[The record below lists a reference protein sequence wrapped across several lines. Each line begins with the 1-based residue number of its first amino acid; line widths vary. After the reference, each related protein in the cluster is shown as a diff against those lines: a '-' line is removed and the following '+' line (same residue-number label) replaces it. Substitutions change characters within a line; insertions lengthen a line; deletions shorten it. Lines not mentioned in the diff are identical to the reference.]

1 MNYLCKIP
9 SPLGTLTLS
18 SNGQNLTGLW
28 LDQQK
33 YFAATLDKDV
43 GKIVEEE
50 LPLFDDARKW
60 LDQYFSGQ
68 EPDFQLP
75 LAPAGSEF
83 RQAVWKILLEIPYG
97 QVITYGDIAKR
108 LERQGERGSVS
119 ARPVGGAVGHNPISI
134 LIPCHRV
141 IGANGSLTGYAG
153 GIANKIRLL
162 KLEGV
167 DVEKFSLPAGMATKE
182 RPAP

>member
-9 SPLGTLTLS
+9 SPLGILTLAS
-18 SNGQNLTGLW
+18 DGQNLTGLW
-28 LDQQK
+28 LDGQK
-33 YFAATLDKDV
+33 YFASTLDKDT
-43 GKIVEEE
+43 GNTVEQE

-60 LDQYFSGQ
+60 LDQYFSGR
-68 EPDFQLP
+68 EPDFHLP

-108 LERQGERGSVS
+108 LAVEGNRGNLS

-141 IGANGSLTGYAG
+141 VGANGSLTGYAG
-153 GIANKIRLL
+153 GIANKIKLL

-167 DVEKFSLPAGMATKE
+167 AVENFTLPVLSVPSAK
-182 RPAP
+182 